1 MKNPLRSSR
10 NSILLSLLL
19 GLAFAP
25 LARATSEAPVPIP
38 AELGKKVVLRYSEL
52 VHKSYV
58 ELLTTVQVLHKK
70 IDEFVKSPT
79 ESNLKAA
86 RDAWKVSRT
95 AYSQTEPFRYYGG
108 PIDEAKTGVENLVNA
123 WPIDESYID
132 YVKGSPAAGII
143 NHPREYPSINEQTLL
158 SLHVKNGEK
167 NISTGYHAIEFL
179 LWGQDQSLKSAG
191 SRPVADYQP
200 GSKSKNQERRAL
212 YLKTLAE
219 LLESHLAPLV
229 YAWQPGKAGNYA
241 ESFQKEPLN
250 ESLRRI
256 YTGITSLSI
265 DEMAGERMTVALEK
279 NDQENEQDCFSDYT
293 LNDLVSN
300 ENGIRKVYFET
311 GLSDLVRTLD
321 PALAKETESRLEAAL
336 QELKAIPGT
345 FDQVIVSKPTSPAR
359 KTAMQAISNLET
371 QARTLAKSGARMGL
385 ILNVQ

>member
-1 MKNPLRSSR
+1 MKNRIRSSQH
-10 NSILLSLLL
+10 SLFLSLLL
-19 GLAFAP
+19 VLAFGP
-25 LARATSEAPVPIP
+25 LGRAASEAPVPIP
-38 AELGKKVVLRYSEL
+38 EELGKRVVLRYSEL

-58 ELLTTVQVLHKK
+58 ELLATVQVLHKK
-70 IDEFVKSPT
+70 IDEFVKSPS

-108 PIDEAKTGVENLVNA
+108 PIDDAKVGVENLVNA
-123 WPIDESYID
+123 WPVDESYID
-132 YVKGSPAAGII
+132 YVKGNPSAGII
-143 NHPREYPSINEQTLL
+143 NHPQEYPLINAETLL

-191 SRPVADYQP
+191 TRPVADYRV
-200 GSKSKNQERRAL
+200 GSKSKNQARRSL

-219 LLESHLAPLV
+219 LLENHIAPLV
-229 YAWQPGKAGNYA
+229 YAWQPGKAGSYA
-241 ESFQKEPLN
+241 ESFQKEPLS

-293 LNDLVSN
+293 LHDLVSN

-321 PALAKETESRLEAAL
+321 ASLAKETERRLDAAL
-336 QELKAIPGT
+336 KELKAIPGT
-345 FDQVIVSKPTSPAR
+345 FDQVIVSKPTSPGR
-359 KTAMQAISNLET
+359 KTALQAISNLET
-371 QARTLAKSGARMGL
+371 QARTLAKSGAKMGL